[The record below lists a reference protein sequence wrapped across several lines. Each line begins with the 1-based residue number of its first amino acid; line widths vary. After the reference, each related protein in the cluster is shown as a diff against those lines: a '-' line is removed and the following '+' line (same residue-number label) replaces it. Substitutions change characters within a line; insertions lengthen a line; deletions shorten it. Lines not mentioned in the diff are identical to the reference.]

1 MFISH
6 NIGLFDNVDGDAKN
20 GEVSEG
26 MTKIQCELLHM
37 FGAVMAASKVSAITL
52 PYDEK
57 IGTEFNLMKP
67 LNYSTHSCLYW
78 LIV

>member
-6 NIGLFDNVDGDAKN
+6 TIGLFDNMGGDAEN
-20 GEVSEG
+20 EASEG

-57 IGTEFNLMKP
+57 IGMEFNLMKP